1 MTQLVALLSMGK
13 GSWAH
18 VSKLSSHFDETI
30 LITNDFGKEKYT
42 PSSNTTLIVAD
53 LQAPLHVLQAN
64 FLNELKP
71 LVKGTE
77 VALNMVSGTGNEHM
91 ALLSVL
97 LKLGVGIRLVV
108 STDSG
113 FEEF

>member
-1 MTQLVALLSMGK
+1 MTTLIALLSTGK

-18 VSKLSSHFDETI
+18 VSKLSSHFEETI

-42 PSSNTTLIVAD
+42 PTSTTQMIITD
-53 LQAPLHVLQAN
+53 LQAPIHVLQDV
-64 FLNELKP
+64 FLKELRP

-77 VALNMVSGTGNEHM
+77 VALNMVSVAGNEHM
-91 ALLSVL
+91 ALLSAL

-108 STDSG
+108 ATEQG